1 MQFFMPTELIT
12 GEHCVAENAKKL
24 ARYGKRCLIV
34 TGGSAAT
41 RSGALQDAEDALRS
55 QGITFT
61 CYAGIEP
68 NPTLASCQEGGRLAH
83 QAGAEF
89 VL

>member
-12 GEHCVAENAKKL
+12 GEHCVTENAKKL

-34 TGGSAAT
+34 TGGSAAA
-41 RSGALQDAEDALRS
+41 RSGALQDAEDALCS
-55 QGITFT
+55 QGISFT
-61 CYAGIEP
+61 HYAGIES

-83 QAGAEF
+83 EVSRRIPG
-89 VL
+89 

>member
-41 RSGALQDAEDALRS
+41 RSGALQDALPPVRKEADWPMKRVRNLCLESEAALHWTQRRPS
-55 QGITFT
+55 VFSRRIPG
-61 CYAGIEP
+61 
-68 NPTLASCQEGGRLAH
+68 
-83 QAGAEF
+83 
-89 VL
+89 